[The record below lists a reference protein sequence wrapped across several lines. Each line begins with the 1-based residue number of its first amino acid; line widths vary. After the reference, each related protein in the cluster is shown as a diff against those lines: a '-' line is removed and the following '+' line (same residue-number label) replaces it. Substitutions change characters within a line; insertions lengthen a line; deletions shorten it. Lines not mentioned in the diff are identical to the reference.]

1 MKLPSVLQAA
11 SANSSL
17 IRREATDRTLMD
29 LCLRPYTKERDEA
42 VQTSHM
48 CYLSSCRKTNLRAR
62 IQCLRSCSALYSA
75 RANATPK
82 RRDC

>member
-29 LCLRPYTKERDEA
+29 LCLRPPVATGGDHRD
-42 VQTSHM
+42 VRTTQPVV
-48 CYLSSCRKTNLRAR
+48 
-62 IQCLRSCSALYSA
+62 
-75 RANATPK
+75 RANP
-82 RRDC
+82 